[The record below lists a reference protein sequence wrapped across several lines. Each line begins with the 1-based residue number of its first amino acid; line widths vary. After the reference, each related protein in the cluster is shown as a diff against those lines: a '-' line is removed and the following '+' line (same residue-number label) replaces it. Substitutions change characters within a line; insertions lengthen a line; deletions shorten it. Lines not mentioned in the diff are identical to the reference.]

1 MICFVCFRNGDF
13 HNVVSTFTNVVHIN
27 VENDNVVSTLSNVVH
42 INAEIHNVDSTLFDV
57 VNPIVEIH
65 NVASTLIWRCPTSRR
80 RLKQKAILKK
90 RWNVCWEKT
99 TNFYAAWLFKIK
111 FFLQKFFLQK
121 QKTKKEHCLCLFC
134 RYVLQILI
142 GHLKA
147 TF

>member
-13 HNVVSTFTNVVHIN
+13 HNVVSTLT
-27 VENDNVVSTLSNVVH
+27 NVVH

-57 VNPIVEIH
+57 VNSIVEIH
-65 NVASTLIWRCPTSRR
+65 NVVSKLIWRCPTSRHR
-80 RLKQKAILKK
+80 LNQKAMLKQ
-90 RWNVCWEKT
+90 RWNVCWGKT
-99 TNFYAAWLFKIK
+99 TNFYAARLFKIK
-111 FFLQKFFLQK
+111 FSLQKFFLQK

-142 GHLKA
+142 GHLDK